1 MDRSFPVFEKYKY
14 IPIIAG
20 PTASGKSALAM
31 EICRNAD
38 GELVCADSMQIYRGL
53 DIGTAKDSEDELAG
67 IPHYMTDIID
77 PGTDFSVF
85 DYVSTV
91 LPIIKDILVR
101 GKLPVVCGGTGQYVS
116 ALLYGL
122 DYGAGD
128 DEAEL
133 FVTKELEEELSREG
147 IDVLYSRLV
156 QTDPEAA
163 RLIHPNNTR
172 RVIRALAVQKALG
185 ITFTE
190 KNRRSKVKGPEYP
203 FKVFMIDWN
212 REELYDRINKRV
224 GIMIEN
230 GIIDEAKMLKDS
242 GVDRSST
249 CWQAIGYK
257 EMLKYLNG
265 EETLEQAADRIRTG
279 TRHYAK
285 RQLTWFRGMGEDVT
299 YLRPDDPAVNA
310 KRVIDL
316 CTFPKQ
322 IRPSERSDGP

>member
-1 MDRSFPVFEKYKY
+1 MDRAFPVFEKYNY

-31 EICRNAD
+31 EICRLAD

-53 DIGTAKDSEDELAG
+53 DIGTAKDREDELAG

-85 DYVSTV
+85 DYVSTA
-91 LPIIKDILVR
+91 LPVIKDILVR

-133 FVTKELEEELSREG
+133 LATKELEEELSKKG
-147 IDVLYSRLV
+147 IDVLYSRLT

-163 RLIHPNNTR
+163 KLIHPNNTR

-185 ITFTE
+185 ITFSE
-190 KNRRSKVKGPEYP
+190 KNRRSKDKGPEYP
-203 FKVFMIDWN
+203 FKVFMIDWD
-212 REELYDRINKRV
+212 REELYDRINRRV
-224 GIMIEN
+224 DIMIEN
-230 GIIDEAKMLKDS
+230 GIIDEAKMLLAS
-242 GVDRSST
+242 GVDRTST

-257 EMLKYLNG
+257 EILNFLDG
-265 EETLEQAADRIRTG
+265 KETLEQAADRIRIG

-285 RQLTWFRGMGEDVT
+285 RQLTWLRGMGEDVT
-299 YLRPDDPAVNA
+299 PVKPDDPSVNA
-310 KRVIDL
+310 RTVLKLCKGSDL
-316 CTFPKQ
+316 
-322 IRPSERSDGP
+322 